1 MDTGIIIAEVARRT
15 GTLLDRDDP
24 MLIVAEVANI
34 VAEGH
39 REELR
44 ASIDELRK
52 VVTTAQPRFDA
63 DNMQQLGR
71 HLHPQLQLFVDR
83 LRFRTH
89 LFAIG
94 VGMAMLIGAVAG
106 GYWWGRTER
115 GSYAEG
121 YADAESRLA
130 TVSDDLKRELSS
142 GDAAVWVALMRNNDI
157 RAATRSCGA
166 QNGRKACDFAL
177 WTEPAPLV
185 APTEL
190 PSPIV
195 PTTTAATGKK
205 KP

>member
-1 MDTGIIIAEVARRT
+1 MDTGIVIAEVARRT

-24 MLIVAEVANI
+24 VLIVAEVADI

-44 ASIDELRK
+44 ASIDELRM
-52 VVTTAQPRFDA
+52 VVTTAQPRFNS
-63 DNMQQLGR
+63 DNMEQLSR
-71 HLHPQLQLFVDR
+71 YLHPQLQLFVDR

-89 LFAIG
+89 LFVIG

-115 GSYAEG
+115 GSYDEG
-121 YADAESRLA
+121 VAAAESRLA
-130 TVSDDLKRELSS
+130 NVSPDLTRELSL
-142 GDAAVWVALMRNNDI
+142 GEGAIWLNLIRNNDI

-185 APTEL
+185 APTDI
-190 PSPIV
+190 PAPIV